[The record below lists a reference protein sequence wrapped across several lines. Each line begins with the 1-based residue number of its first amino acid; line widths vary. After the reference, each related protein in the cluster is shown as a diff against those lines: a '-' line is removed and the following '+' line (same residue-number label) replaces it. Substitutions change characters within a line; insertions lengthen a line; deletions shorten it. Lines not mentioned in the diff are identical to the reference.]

1 MIYSNSKV
9 YNNYK
14 NINFNLF
21 FSYKIEKIEKLKK
34 CKKVKK
40 SLHQIKFLFQ
50 LFILNFILINNK
62 MAEKSSKGASIP
74 FKGDMISSSFNPV
87 YK

>member
-1 MIYSNSKV
+1 MIYSNSRV

-14 NINFNLF
+14 NINFILF
-21 FSYKIEKIEKLKK
+21 FSLKLKKLKK
-34 CKKVKK
+34 CKKK

-50 LFILNFILINNK
+50 LLLNKIFLINNK